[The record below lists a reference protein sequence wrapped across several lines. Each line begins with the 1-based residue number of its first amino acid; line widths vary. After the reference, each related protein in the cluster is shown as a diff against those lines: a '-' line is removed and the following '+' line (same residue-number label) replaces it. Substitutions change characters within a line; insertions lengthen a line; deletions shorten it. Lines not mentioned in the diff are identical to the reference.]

1 MGKEKK
7 KLIGQVLFCYNQL
20 KKFII
25 WKWDS
30 LIEEKILSGTP
41 IHYWINDVKSD
52 KSIIFIHPAF
62 GDYTCF
68 DTQVDYFKDYRVIT
82 IDLIGHGKSIGKGT
96 IEDTSLYIKG
106 IMEKENI
113 SKINLVGISIGAVL
127 VQDFANRYPN
137 LVASLT
143 CIGGYDINNFDKS
156 LQKGN
161 SKEQMKMMLK
171 AIMKWRK
178 KHQLCG
184 IK

>member
-1 MGKEKK
+1 M
-7 KLIGQVLFCYNQL
+7 IGQVLFCYNQL